1 MKILW
6 GIYVIIGLGAFAIS
20 YLLES
25 LVFFKIS
32 GIFFTS
38 YALAAVFESAKIM
51 TIIMHHFQT
60 GKNKKKIPLFFQG
73 QIVIFRLTLF
83 IVSIYCSVAL
93 LATFL
98 DKPNLNKIMLAD
110 KKLIESN
117 YQENKK
123 SLHTEFD
130 KTLTDLGDEI
140 ERKYQNRYSKLGAY
154 YEPRIEKEEKLRDF
168 EFNNIINNI
177 RKGPKWHEHDRKI
190 NIFTNDY
197 QIKQDE
203 LQIAQDKELISR
215 KKEIEGVFFLQL
227 NNLRSK
233 RENCLIDL
241 EKRLNN
247 DPRVCNQM
255 LQSLITTMKKGLNFN
270 IKYDFLIALFAII
283 IAFLLELTLYIV
295 FKDIVTRHQE
305 IFSIRHKQYLE
316 TEIMHANAKAEMDK
330 DNINNEVFKNR
341 VQNQFK
347 NLKDNVL
354 NFKKKNDIA

>member
-6 GIYVIIGLGAFAIS
+6 GIYVIIGLGAFTIS

-38 YALAAVFESAKIM
+38 YALAAVFEGAKIM

-60 GKNKKKIPLFFQG
+60 GKKKIPLFFQG

-93 LATFL
+93 LASFL
-98 DKPNLNKIMLAD
+98 DKPNLKKIMLAD
-110 KKLIESN
+110 KKIIESN
-117 YQENKK
+117 YQENTK
-123 SLHTEFD
+123 SLHKEFD
-130 KTLTDLGDEI
+130 KTLSDIGNEV
-140 ERKYQNRYSKLGAY
+140 EKKYENRYLKLAAY
-154 YEPRIEKEEKLRDF
+154 YEPRIEKEEKSRDF

-190 NIFTNDY
+190 NMFTNDY
-197 QIKQDE
+197 QIKGDE

-215 KKEIEGVFFLQL
+215 KKEIESKFFLQL

-270 IKYDFLIALFAII
+270 IKYDFLITLFAII
-283 IAFLLELTLYIV
+283 IASLLELTIYIV
-295 FKDIVTRHQE
+295 FKDLVIRHRE
-305 IFSIRHKQYLE
+305 IFSIRHDQYLE
-316 TEIMHANAKAEMDK
+316 TEIIKTNAKNEIKK
-330 DNINNEVFKNR
+330 DNIKNEVFKNR

-347 NLKDNVL
+347 NIKDNVL
-354 NFKKKNDIA
+354 NFKNKDDIA